1 MISPAIVGV
10 SPFETPDVGLVETLG
25 KAGALAILDLGRESE
40 SGRKAL
46 AALQRNRGP
55 SFGVRIS
62 QLESFTPLDLS
73 ERVATLVL
81 DAANL
86 LVQKN
91 PKTTF
96 DAWKSESRKIWVQVC
111 SFKEAEALLAVVQPD
126 GLIAKGA
133 ESGGRVGSTSSF
145 ILMQELRQLDLPFWV
160 QGGIGLHAAAA
171 AFAAGASAVVLDS
184 QLSLLKESALPDPLK
199 KIIKHFEG
207 TETRI
212 IHQHQVVSRPD
223 LKVPQEHEVEA
234 STFVQ
239 SLGYQSDKPIL
250 AAGQDLCLARL
261 FAERFGN
268 VAAMVQGLKRSMRG
282 HLRQAKALNFMQP
295 DGPLAQSYG
304 TRYPLAQGP
313 MTRVSDRADFIKA
326 VSDHGA
332 LPFVA
337 LSLMGKKACR
347 ELLEE
352 TAHKLGKQP
361 WGVGILGFVSEELRQ
376 EQLEVL
382 KDFRPSAVL
391 IAGGRPAQAEFF
403 ESKGIRC
410 FLHVPSPGLLQ
421 QFLKDGARRFVF
433 EGRECGGH
441 VGPRYSF
448 VLWETQI
455 EILLQ
460 SNCVDELEI
469 FFAGGL
475 HDALSGAMLA
485 AMTAPLA
492 ARGAKIGALLGS
504 AYLFTREAV
513 ETGAILQKFQDEAVR
528 CKETSLLETAPG
540 HAVRCADT
548 RFVDTFNQLKN
559 DLRGRKDPKQ
569 IWAELE
575 ELNVGR
581 LRIASKGIERQ
592 GDKLVAV
599 DVQRQADE
607 GLYMLGQVAQ
617 LRHQICGMRELHEDL
632 SQGATRL
639 LAELNLDEAPKREPS
654 DVAIIGMACIFPGAK
669 DLESYW
675 RNILTGADLISE
687 VPSSRWDPAIYFD
700 PKAQDA
706 GKSISKWGGFIDETE
721 FDPLEFGIPP
731 NSMGA
736 IEPTQ
741 LLSLKVA
748 KRALEDAGYQT
759 RSFDRERTSVIF
771 GAEAGTDLSSAYGFR
786 AQFPMFA
793 GPIPPELDAH
803 LPSLTED
810 SFPGVLANVISGR
823 IANRLDLGGSN
834 YTVDAACASS
844 LAALDL
850 AIKELTEGES
860 EMVLCGGADLHNSIN
875 DYLMFSSVKA
885 LSSSGK
891 SHPFAADG
899 DGIVIAEGVAVIVL
913 KRLPDAIRDGDRIY
927 SVVKAIG
934 SSSDGKSLGLTAPRK
949 EGQMRAL
956 NRAYERAGLN
966 PTDIELVEAHGT
978 GTVVGDRTELETL
991 STVFFEAGAL
1001 NRQCALGSVKSQIG
1015 HTKCAAGLAG
1025 VIKTSLALYH
1035 GIVPPTLH
1043 VQEPNPYYR
1052 PSANPF
1058 FFSPVAIPWVRKERK
1073 AAVSAFGFGG
1083 TNFHTV
1089 LTSYSEPEE
1098 TLPACRGR
1106 AAELFLFANK
1116 EQMRQLKEILQNHPE
1131 LHFSRLAYTQAQ
1143 LCQGSIE
1150 VALVAR
1156 HSQDLLQKIE
1166 HALSTTD
1173 STPAQSIFVRKNEDF
1188 QGKIAVVFS
1197 GQGSQTLNMGA
1208 ELFNSFPQLRPYL
1221 ELGGPWLSKIFP
1233 KGIVPLSEE
1242 QLKKTSCAQPALGIV
1257 EMAFFELLKQMGLKA
1272 DMLGGHSYGELTALY
1287 AAGSITAE
1295 QLIALSQARAEAI
1308 ETAAAGQKGSM
1319 AAVSADYKTVS
1330 KAIHGLDVW
1339 IANHNAPQQVVIAGL
1354 DRSIDAALIS
1364 LKAQGL
1370 AAKKIPVAC
1379 AFHSPLLA
1387 RAEELFADALK
1398 RTRLEPFH
1406 TPIYANT
1413 TAAPHDFELVRQ
1425 TYAQQIVKPVQFVQ
1439 QIQRMHQDG
1448 ARLFL
1453 EVGPGSVLRDL
1464 VGRILGDQPHLA
1476 RSMGQ
1481 KGNSLEQ
1488 FLKLVAELIS
1498 LGFALKTDILFAER
1512 QLEAYDFNLWLQKK
1526 PSPTL
1531 WLVNGHL
1538 ARPRV
1543 GVIPQGALK
1552 PGAFQLNL
1560 SRLNQGADM
1569 NSEYGR
1575 PETRES
1581 LVKEY
1586 LQSMRQLV
1594 ESQKQVM
1601 LQYLGADQQT
1611 STMRMVETAPLREAQ
1626 PALKVVNA
1634 PAAAPVAPAKAEV
1647 VIRDTRETVLQ
1658 VVSQKTGYPSDM
1670 LDLDQDLEADLS
1682 IDSIKRFEI
1691 IADLGDILGHARE
1704 QLEKLA
1710 SMKTLRQMIQ
1720 ALEAQLKP
1728 SAAPAAPA
1736 PAPAAP
1742 APAPA
1747 ASVAIPQAVPESKTN
1762 VEQSVRQYLIRVEE
1776 APLQLKPELASS
1788 LAGRRIAVL
1797 RDSKGIAEPLA
1808 GFLSEAGAQV
1818 KLVAVGDEA
1827 PSDEDAVD
1835 GLVLLSLLDDWGSN
1849 PTEVFKTLQ
1858 QACRRNVHTIIGVT
1872 GRGGAFGHE
1881 GQAEN
1886 ANQGKGMSGL
1896 FKSLAKEFAD
1906 KMVKIID
1913 FDPNEQAALIAR
1925 QIFQELLAAD
1935 PLVEVGYVG
1944 DVRRHLVC
1952 VPLITE
1958 LTEETLSLDKNSV
1971 ILMLGGARGI
1981 AAQVALKFAEQYGCR
1996 FEIVGRS
2003 PLPEEESPE
2012 TASIKDIQ
2020 GLKAHFV
2027 ATKTFK
2033 KPAEIEAACR
2043 RILQNREMQ
2052 ATIEK
2057 LKSLGSGVRYHC
2069 FDVRD
2074 KGRLE
2079 ELIDRLYAEGR
2090 IDGVIHAA
2098 GVLSDSL
2105 ILDKTP
2111 EAFKRV
2117 FETKV
2122 NPAEVL
2128 EAKLQSD
2135 VKFVALFSS
2144 VSGCFGNRGQTDYA
2158 AANCALD
2165 HVARSLG
2172 RRVKGRTISINWGPW
2187 AGTGMVTADLEN
2199 EYRRRGIGLIPPQV
2213 GTQRFLDEL
2222 RFGRHETRQVVI
2234 MNGSPE
2240 SFGFS

>member
-1 MISPAIVGV
+1 
-10 SPFETPDVGLVETLG
+10 
-25 KAGALAILDLGRESE
+25 
-40 SGRKAL
+40 
-46 AALQRNRGP
+46 
-55 SFGVRIS
+55 
-62 QLESFTPLDLS
+62 
-73 ERVATLVL
+73 
-81 DAANL
+81 
-86 LVQKN
+86 
-91 PKTTF
+91 
-96 DAWKSESRKIWVQVC
+96 
-111 SFKEAEALLAVVQPD
+111 
-126 GLIAKGA
+126 
-133 ESGGRVGSTSSF
+133 
-145 ILMQELRQLDLPFWV
+145 
-160 QGGIGLHAAAA
+160 
-171 AFAAGASAVVLDS
+171 
-184 QLSLLKESALPDPLK
+184 
-199 KIIKHFEG
+199 
-207 TETRI
+207 
-212 IHQHQVVSRPD
+212 
-223 LKVPQEHEVEA
+223 
-234 STFVQ
+234 
-239 SLGYQSDKPIL
+239 
-250 AAGQDLCLARL
+250 
-261 FAERFGN
+261 
-268 VAAMVQGLKRSMRG
+268 
-282 HLRQAKALNFMQP
+282 
-295 DGPLAQSYG
+295 
-304 TRYPLAQGP
+304 
-313 MTRVSDRADFIKA
+313 
-326 VSDHGA
+326 
-332 LPFVA
+332 
-337 LSLMGKKACR
+337 
-347 ELLEE
+347 
-352 TAHKLGKQP
+352 
-361 WGVGILGFVSEELRQ
+361 
-376 EQLEVL
+376 
-382 KDFRPSAVL
+382 
-391 IAGGRPAQAEFF
+391 
-403 ESKGIRC
+403 
-410 FLHVPSPGLLQ
+410 
-421 QFLKDGARRFVF
+421 
-433 EGRECGGH
+433 
-441 VGPRYSF
+441 
-448 VLWETQI
+448 
-455 EILLQ
+455 
-460 SNCVDELEI
+460 
-469 FFAGGL
+469 
-475 HDALSGAMLA
+475 MLA

-504 AYLFTREAV
+504 AYLFTEEAV

-528 CKETSLLETAPG
+528 CTETSLLETAPG

-548 RFVDTFNQLKN
+548 RFVETFNQLKN
-559 DLRGRKDPKQ
+559 ELRSRKDPKQ
-569 IWAELE
+569 VWAELE

-581 LRIASKGIERQ
+581 LRIASKGLERQ
-592 GDKLVAV
+592 GEKLVSV
-599 DVQRQADE
+599 DAQRQGDE

-617 LRHQICGMRELHEDL
+617 LRQQICSMRELHEDI
-632 SQGATRL
+632 SNGATRL
-639 LAELNLDEAPKREPS
+639 LAALSVEETAKREPA
-654 DVAIIGMACIFPGAK
+654 DIAIIGMACILPGAK

-687 VPSSRWDPAIYFD
+687 VPESRWNPATYYD

-706 GKSISKWGGFIDETE
+706 NKSISKWGGFIDETE

-793 GPIPPELDAH
+793 GPIPAELDAH

-850 AIKELTEGES
+850 AIKELTDGES

-885 LSSSGK
+885 LSPSGK

-899 DGIVIAEGVAVIVL
+899 DGIVIAEGVAVVVL

-966 PTDIELVEAHGT
+966 PTEIELVEAHGT

-1043 VQEPNPYYR
+1043 VQEANPYYR

-1058 FFSPVAIPWVRKERK
+1058 YFSSVAIPWVRKERK

-1098 TLPACRGR
+1098 ALPASQGR
-1106 AAELFLFANK
+1106 AAELFIFADK
-1116 EQMRQLKEILQNHPE
+1116 DQMRQLKEILQNHPE

-1143 LCQGSIE
+1143 LSAGKVE
-1150 VALVAR
+1150 VAIVAR
-1156 HSQDLLQKIE
+1156 NPQDLLQKIE
-1166 HALSTTD
+1166 HALGTSE
-1173 STPAQSIFVRKNEDF
+1173 SAAAQSIFVKKSEPF
-1188 QGKIAVVFS
+1188 QGKIAVLFS
-1197 GQGSQTLNMGA
+1197 GQGSQSLNMGA
-1208 ELFNSFPQLRPYL
+1208 EIFNAFPQLRPFL
-1221 ELGGPWLSKIFP
+1221 ELGSPWLSKIFP
-1233 KGIVPLSEE
+1233 KGIVPQSEE
-1242 QLKKTSCAQPALGIV
+1242 QLKRTTCAQPALGIV
-1257 EMAFFELLKQMGLKA
+1257 EMAFLELLKQMGFDA
-1272 DMLGGHSYGELTALY
+1272 DMFGGHSYGELTALY

-1295 QLIALSQARAEAI
+1295 QLIQLSQARAEAI
-1308 ETAAAGQKGSM
+1308 EIAAAGQKGSM
-1319 AAVSADYKTVS
+1319 AAVSADFATVS
-1330 KAIHGLDVW
+1330 QAIFGLNVH

-1354 DRSIDAALIS
+1354 DADIEAALIS

-1379 AFHSPLLA
+1379 AFHSPLLNQ
-1387 RAEELFADALK
+1387 AEELFATALK
-1398 RTRLEPFH
+1398 NTRMEPPRL
-1406 TPIYANT
+1406 PIYANT
-1413 TAAPHDFELVRQ
+1413 TAEPHDFEMIRQ
-1425 TYAQQIVKPVQFVQ
+1425 TYAQQIVRPVQFVR
-1439 QIQRMHQDG
+1439 QIERMHQDG

-1453 EVGPGSVLRDL
+1453 EVGPGSVLKDL

-1476 RSMGQ
+1476 RAMGQ

-1488 FLKLVAELIS
+1488 FLKLVAELLS
-1498 LGFALKTDILFAER
+1498 LGLPLQTDILFADR
-1512 QLEAYDFNLWLQKK
+1512 NLRAYDFKIWLQKK

-1538 ARPRV
+1538 ARPRI
-1543 GVIPQGALK
+1543 GVIPKGALK
-1552 PGAFQLNL
+1552 PGEFQLNL
-1560 SRLNQGADM
+1560 SRLNQETDM
-1569 NSEYGR
+1569 NHEYGR
-1575 PETRES
+1575 TDTRES

-1586 LQSMRQLV
+1586 LHSMRQLV

-1601 LQYLGADQQT
+1601 LQYLGADMQPA
-1611 STMRMVETAPLREAQ
+1611 MRMVEAAPQRESQ
-1626 PALKVVNA
+1626 PLMKVVNA
-1634 PAAAPVAPAKAEV
+1634 AVEAAAAAPAKAEV
-1647 VIRDTRETVLQ
+1647 AIRDTKETVLQ
-1658 VVSQKTGYPSDM
+1658 VVSQKTGYPGDM

-1691 IADLGDILGHARE
+1691 IADLGEILGHARE
-1704 QLEKLA
+1704 ELEKLA

-1720 ALEAQLKP
+1720 ALESQLKAVRP
-1728 SAAPAAPA
+1728 AAEMPTSAAETPTPAA
-1736 PAPAAP
+1736 
-1742 APAPA
+1742 
-1747 ASVAIPQAVPESKTN
+1747 VESKTAMD
-1762 VEQSVRQYLIRVEE
+1762 QSVRQYLIRVEE
-1776 APLQLKPELASS
+1776 APLQLKPESS
-1788 LAGRRIAVL
+1788 TALKDRRIAVL
-1797 RDSKGIAEPLA
+1797 RDSKGIAEALA

-1818 KLVAVGDEA
+1818 KLVSVGEDE
-1827 PSDEDAVD
+1827 PSDEEAVD
-1835 GLVLLSLLDDWGSN
+1835 GLVLLSLLDEWGSN

-1858 QACRRNVHTIIGVT
+1858 QACRRNVGTIIGVT
-1872 GRGGAFGHE
+1872 GRGGDFGHE

-1886 ANQGKGMSGL
+1886 FHQGKGMSGL
-1896 FKSLAKEFAD
+1896 FKSLAKEFSE
-1906 KMVKIID
+1906 KLVKVID
-1913 FDPNEQAALIAR
+1913 FDSREQAALIAR

-1944 DVRRHLVC
+1944 DVRRQLVC
-1952 VPLITE
+1952 VPLLTE
-1958 LTEETLSLDKNSV
+1958 LGEETLSLDKNSV

-2003 PLPEEESPE
+2003 PLPEEESVE

-2027 ATKTFK
+2027 ANKIFK

-2052 ATIEK
+2052 VTIQK
-2057 LKSLGSGVRYHC
+2057 LKTFGSAVRYHC

-2074 KGRLE
+2074 KGHLE
-2079 ELIDRLYAEGR
+2079 DLIDSLYAEGR

-2158 AANCALD
+2158 AANSALD

>member
-1 MISPAIVGV
+1 MITPAIVGV

-25 KAGALAILDLGRESE
+25 QSGAFGVLDLGRDTA
-40 SGRKAL
+40 SGRQAL
-46 AALQRNRGP
+46 AALQGKRRA
-55 SFGVRIS
+55 SYGVRIS
-62 QLESFTPLDLS
+62 CLAAFTPTDLN
-73 ERVATLVL
+73 ERITTLIL
-81 DAANL
+81 DAADL
-86 LVQKN
+86 LAQDDPAAVLA
-91 PKTTF
+91 
-96 DAWKSESRKIWVQVC
+96 AWRPLASAKGTRAIWVQVC
-111 SFKEAEALLAVVQPD
+111 SLKEARALLSVAQPD

-133 ESGGRVGSTSSF
+133 ESGGRVGLTSSL
-145 ILMQELRQLDLPFWV
+145 ILMQELRSLGLPFWV
-160 QGGIGLHAAAA
+160 QGGIGRHAAAA

-184 QLSLLKESALPDPLK
+184 QLALLKESQVPEALK
-199 KIIKHFEG
+199 KIIQHFEG

-212 IHQHQVVSRPD
+212 MHQHQVVSRPD
-223 LKVPQEHEVEA
+223 LKVPQEHEIDA
-234 STFVQ
+234 AAFLQ
-239 SLGYQSDKPIL
+239 SLGLHAAQPIL
-250 AAGQDLCLARL
+250 PAGQDLCLARP
-261 FAERFGN
+261 FAERFGH
-268 VAAMVQGLKRSMRG
+268 VAAMVQSLQRSVRG
-282 HLRQAKALNFMQP
+282 HLRQAKALSFLRP
-295 DGPLAQSYG
+295 EGPMAQAYG

-313 MTRVSDRADFIKA
+313 MTRVSDRAEFIKA
-326 VSDHGA
+326 VSDNGA

-337 LSLMGKKACR
+337 LSLMGKQACR
-347 ELLEE
+347 ELLE
-352 TAHKLGKQP
+352 TTQKKLGSQP

-376 EQLEVL
+376 EQLDVL

-391 IAGGRPAQAEFF
+391 IAGGRPAQADFF
-403 ESKGIRC
+403 EQKGIRC

-460 SNCVDELEI
+460 SSCVDELEI

-475 HDALSGAMLA
+475 HDAVSGAMLA

-504 AYLFTREAV
+504 AYLFTEEAV
-513 ETGAILQKFQDEAVR
+513 QTGAILQKFQDEAVR
-528 CKETSLLETAPG
+528 CTETALLETAPG
-540 HAVRCADT
+540 HAIRCAET
-548 RFVDTFNQLKN
+548 RFVQTFHDYKN
-559 DLRGRKDPKQ
+559 ALRARKDPKQ
-569 IWAELE
+569 VWAELE

-581 LRIASKGIERQ
+581 LRIASKGLERQ
-592 GDKLVAV
+592 GDKLVTV
-599 DVQRQADE
+599 DPERQDAE

-617 LRHQICGMRELHEDL
+617 LRDTICSMRELHEDL
-632 SQGATRL
+632 TRGATDRIAGL
-639 LAELNLDEAPKREPS
+639 ELTEVPRREPA
-654 DVAIIGMACIFPGAK
+654 DIAIIGMACIFPGAR
-669 DLESYW
+669 DIESYW
-675 RNILTGADLISE
+675 RNILTGADLITE
-687 VPSSRWDPAIYFD
+687 VPESRWKASTYFD
-700 PKAQDA
+700 PKAQDT
-706 GKSISKWGGFIDETE
+706 GKSLSKWGGFIDETE

-748 KRALEDAGYQT
+748 KRALEDAGYQQ

-786 AQFPMFA
+786 AQFPMYA

-885 LSSSGK
+885 LSPTGK

-956 NRAYERAGLN
+956 YRAYERAGLN
-966 PTDIELVEAHGT
+966 PTEIELVEAHGT

-991 STVFFEAGAL
+991 STVFFESGAL

-1035 GIVPPTLH
+1035 GILPPTLH

-1058 FFSPVAIPWVRKERK
+1058 YFSSVALPWVRKERK

-1083 TNFHTV
+1083 TNFHAV
-1089 LTSYSEPEE
+1089 LTSHAEPEP
-1098 TLPACRGR
+1098 TLPASQGR
-1106 AAELFLFANK
+1106 AAELFLFADK
-1116 EQMRQLKEILQNHPE
+1116 EQMRLLKDILQNHPE

-1143 LCQGSIE
+1143 LARNHVT

-1156 HSQDLLQKIE
+1156 NAQDLLQKIE
-1166 HALSTTD
+1166 HALSTED
-1173 STPAQSIFVRKNEDF
+1173 STPAQGIFVRQRENFE
-1188 QGKIAVVFS
+1188 GKIAILFS
-1197 GQGSQTLNMGA
+1197 GQGSQSLNMGA
-1208 ELFNSFPQLRPYL
+1208 EIFTSFPQLRSYL
-1221 ELGGPWLSKIFP
+1221 ELGTPWLPRIFP
-1233 KGIVPLSEE
+1233 KGVVPQSEE
-1242 QLKKTSCAQPALGIV
+1242 DLKKTSCAQPALGIV
-1257 EMAFFELLKQMGLKA
+1257 EMAFYELLRSMGLEA
-1272 DMLGGHSYGELTALY
+1272 DMFAGHSYGELTALF
-1287 AAGSITAE
+1287 AAGCLSAE
-1295 QLIALSQARAEAI
+1295 QLIQLSEARARAI

-1319 AAVSADYKTVS
+1319 AAVAADYATVLQ
-1330 KAIHGLDVW
+1330 AITGLDVS

-1354 DRSIDAALIS
+1354 DADIEAALIS

-1387 RAEELFADALK
+1387 AAETLFAAS
-1398 RTRLEPFH
+1398 LEEETIGAPQK
-1406 TPIYANT
+1406 PIYSNT
-1413 TAAPHDFELVRQ
+1413 TAAPHEPATLKKM
-1425 TYAQQIVKPVQFVQ
+1425 YAAQIVRPVQFVR
-1439 QIQRMHQDG
+1439 QIERMHQDG

-1453 EVGPGSVLRDL
+1453 EVGPGSVLKDL
-1464 VGRILGDQPHLA
+1464 VGRILGDHPHQA
-1476 RSMGQ
+1476 RAMGQ
-1481 KGNSLEQ
+1481 RGNSLEQ

-1498 LGFALKTDILFAER
+1498 LGLPLQTDILFAQR
-1512 QLEAYDFNLWLQKK
+1512 QLEVYDFDVWAQKK

-1543 GVIPQGALK
+1543 GVIPKGALK
-1552 PGAFQLNL
+1552 PGEFQLNL
-1560 SRLNQGADM
+1560 TRLTQGAEM
-1569 NSEYGR
+1569 NHDHGR
-1575 PETRES
+1575 IETRES
-1581 LVKEY
+1581 IVKEY

-1601 LQYLGADQQT
+1601 LQYLGAEQPRT
-1611 STMRMVETAPLREAQ
+1611 LPAMEASPVRETQ

-1634 PAAAPVAPAKAEV
+1634 MVAPAPAVEIKVEPMA
-1647 VIRDTRETVLQ
+1647 RDIPATVLQ

-1691 IADLGDILGHARE
+1691 IADLGDILGHSRD

-1710 SMKTLRQMIQ
+1710 AMKTLRQMIQ
-1720 ALEAQLKP
+1720 ALESQQKP
-1728 SAAPAAPA
+1728 VAVPVPA
-1736 PAPAAP
+1736 PAPSP
-1742 APAPA
+1742 APEPLETKL
-1747 ASVAIPQAVPESKTN
+1747 SSDQN
-1762 VEQSVRQYLIRVEE
+1762 VRQYLIRVEE
-1776 APLQLKPELASS
+1776 VPLKLQIEPSPS
-1788 LAGRRIAVL
+1788 LSGRRIAIL
-1797 RDSKGIAEPLA
+1797 KDSKGIAQPLA

-1818 KLVAVGDEA
+1818 KLVSVGDEA
-1827 PSDEDAVD
+1827 PSDAEAVD
-1835 GLVLLSLLDDWGSN
+1835 GLVLLSLLDEWGSN

-1872 GRGGAFGHE
+1872 GRGGAFGHD

-1886 ANQGKGMSGL
+1886 IHQGKGMSGL
-1896 FKSLAKEFAD
+1896 FKSLAKEYAD
-1906 KMVKIID
+1906 KLVKVID
-1913 FDPNEQAALIAR
+1913 FDPREQPALIAR
-1925 QIFQELLAAD
+1925 QIFQELLAGD

-1944 DVRRHLVC
+1944 DVRRQLVC
-1952 VPLITE
+1952 VPLLTE
-1958 LTEETLSLDKNSV
+1958 LGEETLSLDKNSV

-1981 AAQVALKFAEQYGCR
+1981 AAQVAVKLAEQYGCR

-2003 PLPEEESPE
+2003 PLPDEESPE
-2012 TASIKDIQ
+2012 TARIPDLQ

-2027 ATKTFK
+2027 VNKTFK

-2043 RILQNREMQ
+2043 RIMQNREMQ
-2052 ATIEK
+2052 ATVQK
-2057 LKSLGSGVRYHC
+2057 LKALGSGLRYHC

-2074 KGRLE
+2074 KDSLE
-2079 ELIDRLYAEGR
+2079 ALIDRLYVEGR

-2111 EAFKRV
+2111 EAFTRV

-2172 RRVKGRTISINWGPW
+2172 RKVKGRTLSINWGPW

-2222 RFGRHETRQVVI
+2222 RYGRHETRQVVI

>member
-25 KAGALAILDLGRESE
+25 KAGALAVLDLGRTSE
-40 SGRKAL
+40 TGRNAL
-46 AALQRNRGP
+46 AALHKNRMP
-55 SFGVRIS
+55 SYGVRIS
-62 QLESFTPLDLS
+62 RLESFTPMDLS
-73 ERVATLVL
+73 DQVTTLIL
-81 DAANL
+81 DATDL
-86 LVQKN
+86 LHQKN
-91 PKTTF
+91 PASTLT
-96 DAWKSESRKIWVQVC
+96 AWQQPQRKIWVQVC
-111 SFKEAEALLAVVQPD
+111 SFKEAKALLEVASPD

-133 ESGGRVGSTSSF
+133 ESGGRVGSTSSL
-145 ILMQELRQLDLPFWV
+145 ILMQELRTLDLPFWV

-184 QLSLLKESALPDPLK
+184 QLALLKECQVSDELK
-199 KIIKHFEG
+199 KIIRHFEG
-207 TETRI
+207 TETKI

-223 LKVPQEHEVEA
+223 LKVPQEHEIER
-234 STFVQ
+234 SEFLS
-239 SLGYQSDKPIL
+239 SLGLHLRQPIL
-250 AAGQDLCLARL
+250 PAGQDLCLARV
-261 FAERFGN
+261 FADRFMN
-268 VAAMVQGLKRSMRG
+268 AAAMVQGLKRSIRG
-282 HLRQAKALNFMQP
+282 HLRQAKALAFLQS
-295 DGPLAQSYG
+295 DGPLAQAYG
-304 TRYPLAQGP
+304 TRYPIAQGP
-313 MTRVSDRADFIKA
+313 MTRVSDRSEFIKA
-326 VSDHGA
+326 VADNGA

-352 TAHKLGKQP
+352 TERKLGSQP

-376 EQLEVL
+376 EQLEAL

-391 IAGGRPAQAEFF
+391 IAGGRPAQADFF
-403 ESKGIRC
+403 EQKGIRS

-460 SNCVDELEI
+460 SNCVDELEV

-475 HDALSGAMLA
+475 HDAVSGAMLA

-492 ARGAKIGALLGS
+492 ARGAKIGALIGS
-504 AYLFTREAV
+504 AYLFTHEAV
-513 ETGAILQKFQDEAVR
+513 ASGAILQKFQDEAVR

-548 RFVDTFNQLKN
+548 RFVHTFNTYKN
-559 DLRGRKDPKQ
+559 ELRGRKDPKQ
-569 IWAELE
+569 VWAELE

-581 LRIASKGIERQ
+581 LRIASKGLERQ
-592 GDKLVAV
+592 GDRLVTV
-599 DVQRQADE
+599 DPVRQGDE

-617 LRHQICGMRELHEDL
+617 LRHEVCSMHELHEDIAN
-632 SQGATRL
+632 GATRRIAAL
-639 LAELNLDEAPKREPS
+639 SVDEAPKRQPV
-654 DVAIIGMACIFPGAK
+654 DIAIIGMACIFPGAK
-669 DLESYW
+669 DVESYW
-675 RNILTGADLISE
+675 RNILSGADLISE
-687 VPSSRWDPAIYFD
+687 VPEDRWKASTYYD
-700 PKAQDA
+700 PKGQDTN
-706 GKSISKWGGFIDETE
+706 KSISKWGGFIDETE

-748 KRALEDAGYQT
+748 KRALEDAGYQNRT
-759 RSFDRERTSVIF
+759 FDRERTSVIF

-885 LSSSGK
+885 LSSTGK
-891 SHPFAADG
+891 SHPFSSDG

-1058 FFSPVAIPWVRKERK
+1058 YFSSVAIPWVRKERK

-1083 TNFHTV
+1083 TNFHTI
-1089 LTSYSEPEE
+1089 LTSYSGPDRA
-1098 TLPACRGR
+1098 LPASQGR
-1106 AAELFLFANK
+1106 TAELFMFANQ
-1116 EQMRQLKEILQNHPE
+1116 EQMRQLQEILQNHPE
-1131 LHFSRLAYTQAQ
+1131 LHFSKLAYTQAQ
-1143 LCQGSIE
+1143 ICGNHVTYTI
-1150 VALVAR
+1150 VAQKT
-1156 HSQDLLQKIE
+1156 QDLLQKIE
-1166 HALSTTD
+1166 QALSTGE
-1173 STPAQSIFVRKNEDF
+1173 SIPAQGIFVRKKEAF
-1188 QGKIAVVFS
+1188 SGKIAFLFS
-1197 GQGSQTLNMGA
+1197 GQGSQSLNMGA
-1208 ELFNSFPQLRPYL
+1208 EIFNSFPHLRTYL
-1221 ELGGPWLSKIFP
+1221 ELGATWLPKIFP
-1233 KGIVPLSEE
+1233 KGIVPQSEE
-1242 QLKKTSCAQPALGIV
+1242 QLKKTTCAQPALGLV
-1257 EMAFFELLKQMGLKA
+1257 EMAFHDLLQRMGLKA
-1272 DMLGGHSYGELTALY
+1272 DMLAGHSYGELTALY
-1287 AAGSITAE
+1287 ASGSINAE
-1295 QLIALSQARAEAI
+1295 QLIQLSQARAQAI

-1319 AAVSADYKTVS
+1319 AAVSADYAAVS
-1330 KAIHGLDVW
+1330 QAIQGLDVF

-1354 DRSIDAALIS
+1354 DAPIDAALIS

-1379 AFHSPLLA
+1379 AFHTPLLA
-1387 RAEELFADALK
+1387 EAEALFALSLAQVPMK
-1398 RTRLEPFH
+1398 APQK
-1406 TPIYANT
+1406 PIYANS
-1413 TAAPHDFELVRQ
+1413 TAEPHALATLREG
-1425 TYAQQIVKPVQFVQ
+1425 YAKQIVRPVQFVG
-1439 QIQRMHQDG
+1439 QIETMHADG

-1453 EVGPGSVLRDL
+1453 EVGPGSVLKDL
-1464 VGRILGDQPHLA
+1464 VGRILGDRPHLA

-1488 FLKLVAELIS
+1488 FLKLVADLLS
-1498 LGFALKTDILFAER
+1498 LGLPLQTDILFEDR
-1512 QLEAYDFNLWLQKK
+1512 HLQAYDFELWRQKK
-1526 PSPTL
+1526 TSPTL

-1543 GVIPQGALK
+1543 GVIPKGALK
-1552 PGAFQLNL
+1552 PGEFQLNL
-1560 SRLNQGADM
+1560 SRMTQGADM
-1569 NSEYGR
+1569 NYEYAKT
-1575 PETRES
+1575 ETRES

-1601 LQYLGADQQT
+1601 LQYLGADQQPT
-1611 STMRMVETAPLREAQ
+1611 LRAVEAAPVREAQ
-1626 PALKVVNA
+1626 PVLKVV
-1634 PAAAPVAPAKAEV
+1634 AAPVVETKVEPTV
-1647 VIRDTRETVLQ
+1647 RDIKQTVLQ

-1691 IADLGDILGHARE
+1691 IADLGDILGHGRD

-1710 SMKTLRQMIQ
+1710 SMKTLRQMIG
-1720 ALEAQLKP
+1720 ALESQQKP
-1728 SAAPAAPA
+1728 AAPAAVVTTVT
-1736 PAPAAP
+1736 AAP
-1742 APAPA
+1742 VAAPP
-1747 ASVAIPQAVPESKTN
+1747 PEIKADQN
-1762 VEQSVRQYLIRVEE
+1762 VRQYLIRVEE
-1776 APLQLKPELASS
+1776 APLNIQVEQAKS
-1788 LAGRRIAVL
+1788 LEGRRIAVL
-1797 RDSKGIAEPLA
+1797 QDSKGIAQPLA
-1808 GFLSEAGAQV
+1808 GFLSEAGA
-1818 KLVAVGDEA
+1818 LVTLVSVGEEA
-1827 PSDEDAVD
+1827 PSDTEAFD
-1835 GLVLLSLLDDWGSN
+1835 GLVLLSLLDEWGSN

-1881 GQAEN
+1881 DQAEQFH
-1886 ANQGKGMSGL
+1886 QGKGMSGL
-1896 FKSLAKEFAD
+1896 FKSLAKEYAD
-1906 KMVKIID
+1906 KLVKVID
-1913 FDPNEQAALIAR
+1913 FDPREQPALIAR
-1925 QIFQELLAAD
+1925 QIFQELLAGD
-1935 PLVEVGYVG
+1935 PLVEVGYLG

-1952 VPLITE
+1952 VPLLTE
-1958 LTEETLSLDKNSV
+1958 LGQEMLSLDKNSV

-1981 AAQVALKFAEQYGCR
+1981 AAQVAVKLAEQYGCR

-2003 PLPEEESPE
+2003 PLPDEESAE
-2012 TASIKDIQ
+2012 TAGIKDLQ

-2027 ATKTFK
+2027 VSKTFK

-2043 RILQNREMQ
+2043 RIMQNREMQ
-2052 ATIEK
+2052 ATVQK
-2057 LKSLGSGVRYHC
+2057 LKSLGSGLRYHC

-2074 KGRLE
+2074 KGCLE
-2079 ELIDRLYAEGR
+2079 TLIDRLYTEGR

-2172 RRVKGRTISINWGPW
+2172 RKVKGRTLSINWGPW
-2187 AGTGMVTADLEN
+2187 AGTGMVTTDLEN

-2222 RFGRHETRQVVI
+2222 RFGRHDTRQVVI

>member
-25 KAGALAILDLGRESE
+25 KAGAIAILDLGRDTE
-40 SGRKAL
+40 SGRNAL
-46 AALQRNRGP
+46 AALQRNRMP
-55 SFGVRIS
+55 AFGVRIS
-62 QLESFTPLDLS
+62 RLESFTPADLS
-73 ERVATLVL
+73 ARVTTLIL
-81 DAANL
+81 DAADL
-86 LVQKN
+86 LAQNSPQK
-91 PKTTF
+91 TL
-96 DAWKSESRKIWVQVC
+96 DAWRTNSRSIWVQVC
-111 SFKEAEALLAVVQPD
+111 SLEEARTLLAGARPD

-133 ESGGRVGSTSSF
+133 ESGGRVGSSSSL

-160 QGGIGLHAAAA
+160 QGGIGVHVAAA
-171 AFAAGASAVVLDS
+171 AFAAGARAVVLDS
-184 QLSLLKESALPDPLK
+184 QLALLKESELPDSLK
-199 KIIKHFEG
+199 KIIRHFEG

-212 IHQHQVVSRPD
+212 LHQHQVVSRPD
-223 LKVPQEHEVEA
+223 LKVPQEHEVTREQ
-234 STFVQ
+234 VLQ
-239 SLGYQSDKPIL
+239 NLGWQTPQPIIP
-250 AAGQDLCLARL
+250 AGQDLCLARI

-268 VAAMVQGLKRSMRG
+268 VSAMVQGIKRSVRG
-282 HLRQAKALNFMQP
+282 HLRQAKALDSLKP
-295 DGPLAQSYG
+295 HGPLAQSYH

-326 VSDHGA
+326 VSDNGA

-352 TAHKLGKQP
+352 TERKLGQQP

-376 EQLEVL
+376 EQLDVL

-403 ESKGIRC
+403 EKKGIRC

-421 QFLKDGARRFVF
+421 QFLKDGARRFIF

-460 SNCVDELEI
+460 SSCVDELEI

-504 AYLFTREAV
+504 AYLFTEEAV
-513 ETGAILQKFQDEAVR
+513 QSGAILQKFQDEALR
-528 CKETSLLETAPG
+528 CRETSLLETAPG

-548 RFVDTFNQLKN
+548 RFVETFNTLKN
-559 DLRGRKDPKQ
+559 ELRAVKDPKQ
-569 IWAELE
+569 VWAELE

-581 LRIASKGIERQ
+581 LRIASKGLERR
-592 GDKLVAV
+592 GDKLVSV
-599 DVQRQADE
+599 DAERQADE

-617 LRHQICGMRELHEDL
+617 LRHEVCTMKTLHEDITR
-632 SQGATRL
+632 GASGI
-639 LAELNLDEAPKREPS
+639 LAAINLEETPKREPS
-654 DVAIIGMACIFPGAK
+654 DIAIIGMACIFPGAK

-687 VPSSRWDPAIYFD
+687 VPENRWNPKTYYDPT
-700 PKAQDA
+700 AQDA
-706 GKSISKWGGFIDETE
+706 NKSISKWGGFIDETE

-748 KRALEDAGYQT
+748 KRALEDAGYQN

-793 GPIPPELDAH
+793 GPIPAELDAH

-885 LSSSGK
+885 LSCSGK

-899 DGIVIAEGVAVIVL
+899 DGIVIAEGVAVVVL

-1035 GIVPPTLH
+1035 GILPPTLH
-1043 VQEPNPYYR
+1043 VKEANPYYR

-1058 FFSPVAIPWVRKERK
+1058 YFSSVALPWVRKERK

-1089 LTSYSEPEE
+1089 LTSYSEADAA
-1098 TLPACRGR
+1098 LPASQGR
-1106 AAELFLFANK
+1106 AAELFVFANQD
-1116 EQMRQLKEILQNHPE
+1116 EMRQLKEILQNHPE
-1131 LHFSRLAYTQAQ
+1131 LQFSRLAYTQARRAA
-1143 LCQGSIE
+1143 GKA
-1150 VALVAR
+1150 VYTVVAR
-1156 HSQDLLQKIE
+1156 NSADLLQKIE
-1166 HALSTTD
+1166 HALS
-1173 STPAQSIFVRKNEDF
+1173 STESMPAQAIFVRKNEDF
-1188 QGKIAVVFS
+1188 QGKIAILFS
-1197 GQGSQTLNMGA
+1197 GQGSQSLNMGA
-1208 ELFNSFPQLRPYL
+1208 DIFTSFPQLRPYL
-1221 ELGGPWLSKIFP
+1221 ELGSPWLSRIFP
-1233 KGIVPLSEE
+1233 QGIVPQSEE
-1242 QLKKTSCAQPALGIV
+1242 LLKQTSCAQPALGLV
-1257 EMAFFELLKQMGLKA
+1257 EMAFHDLLSALGLSA
-1272 DMLGGHSYGELTALY
+1272 DMYAGHSYGELTALY
-1287 AAGSITAE
+1287 AAGSLSAADLIT
-1295 QLIALSQARAEAI
+1295 LSQARAEAI
-1308 ETAAAGQKGSM
+1308 ETAAQGQKGSM
-1319 AAVSADYKTVS
+1319 AAVSANLATVTQ
-1330 KAIHGLDVW
+1330 AIHGLNVW

-1354 DRSIDAALIS
+1354 DADIEAALIS

-1387 RAEELFADALK
+1387 RAEELFAKALK
-1398 RTRLEPFH
+1398 NVRLEP
-1406 TPIYANT
+1406 PLKSIYANT
-1413 TAAPHDFELVRQ
+1413 TAAPHDFELLRQ

-1439 QIQRMHQDG
+1439 EIERMHEDG

-1453 EVGPGSVLRDL
+1453 EVGPGSVLKDL
-1464 VGRILGDQPHLA
+1464 VGRILGDRPHLA

-1488 FLKLVAELIS
+1488 FLKLVAELLS
-1498 LGFALKTDILFAER
+1498 LGLPMQTEVLFEGR
-1512 QLEAYDFNLWLQKK
+1512 QLQAYDFDLWLKKK

-1543 GVIPQGALK
+1543 GVIPKGALK
-1552 PGAFQLNL
+1552 PGEFQLNL
-1560 SRLNQGADM
+1560 SSMYQGADM
-1569 NSEYGR
+1569 NHEFAR
-1575 PETRES
+1575 TETRES

-1586 LQSMRQLV
+1586 LHSMRQLV

-1601 LQYLGADQQT
+1601 LQYLGADLQPAL
-1611 STMRMVETAPLREAQ
+1611 RMAETQPLRESQ
-1626 PALKVVNA
+1626 STLKVANA
-1634 PAAAPVAPAKAEV
+1634 APAAPVAAAPVVEIK
-1647 VIRDTRETVLQ
+1647 IRDTRETVLE

-1691 IADLGDILGHARE
+1691 IADLGDLLGHARE

-1720 ALEAQLKP
+1720 ALEGQQKAG
-1728 SAAPAAPA
+1728 AVTAPAAA
-1736 PAPAAP
+1736 PEGKT
-1742 APAPA
+1742 
-1747 ASVAIPQAVPESKTN
+1747 AVDQN
-1762 VEQSVRQYLIRVEE
+1762 VRQYLIRVEE
-1776 APLQLKPELASS
+1776 APLPLKLEAHANLK
-1788 LAGRRIAVL
+1788 GRRMGIL
-1797 RDSKGIAEPLA
+1797 RDSKGIAEALA
-1808 GFLSEAGAQV
+1808 GFLTEAGAQV
-1818 KLVAVGDEA
+1818 KLVAVGEDA
-1827 PSDEDAVD
+1827 PSDAEALD
-1835 GLVLLSLLDDWGSN
+1835 GLVLLSLLDEWGSH

-1872 GRGGAFGHE
+1872 GRGGAFGHDGE
-1881 GQAEN
+1881 AEHGP
-1886 ANQGKGMSGL
+1886 QGKGMSGL

-1906 KMVKIID
+1906 KMVKVID
-1913 FDPNEQAALIAR
+1913 FDPREEVALIAR
-1925 QIFQELLAAD
+1925 HIFQEILVAD

-1944 DVRRHLVC
+1944 EVRRQLVC
-1952 VPLITE
+1952 VPLLTE
-1958 LTEETLSLDKNSV
+1958 LGTETLSLDKNSV

-2003 PLPEEESPE
+2003 PLPEEESSE
-2012 TASIKDIQ
+2012 TSFIPDLQ

-2027 ATKTFK
+2027 QKKTFK
-2033 KPAEIEAACR
+2033 KPAEIESACR

-2052 ATIEK
+2052 ATLNK
-2057 LKSLGSGVRYHC
+2057 LNALASAVRYHC

-2079 ELIDRLYAEGR
+2079 ELMDRLYAEGR

-2111 EAFKRV
+2111 EAFTRV

-2158 AANCALD
+2158 AANSALD

-2172 RRVKGRTISINWGPW
+2172 RRVKGRTLSINWGPW
-2187 AGTGMVTADLEN
+2187 AGIGMVTADLEN